1 MKIKELP
8 FSAIWDLCRYLDNPN
23 LLHHSG
29 WRGLLSKA
37 PGELAEGRVAF
48 VKFTIEPAQHAC
60 KIYTH
65 TYTHTQ
71 THKHTHTNTR
81 THTHVHTGKIYN
93 ALDVSAFERVGQ
105 RPNGSPTEAVIQDF
119 ITRGFTVDDLY
130 LMLTGIGHAE
140 GMRALQDYGI
150 HRDKVYCHRKIEPL
164 VWWHLHVL
172 YLSLSS
178 YVLLCCLATRGV
190 RAAC

>member
-8 FSAIWDLCRYLDNPN
+8 FSAIWELCRYLDNPN

-37 PGELAEGRVAF
+37 PGELGDPGGRMGLCEVC
-48 VKFTIEPAQHAC
+48 KLHNTHA
-60 KIYTH
+60 KH
-65 TYTHTQ
+65 TLT
-71 THKHTHTNTR
+71 HTHTP
-81 THTHVHTGKIYN
+81 TGKIYN

-130 LMLTGIGHAE
+130 VMLTGIEHTE
-140 GMRALQDYGI
+140 GKRALQDYG
-150 HRDKVYCHRKIEPL
+150 K
-164 VWWHLHVL
+164 
-172 YLSLSS
+172 S
-178 YVLLCCLATRGV
+178 
-190 RAAC
+190 